1 MTPEPPTPKQMSRT
15 EFTALLGMLFATIAF
30 SIDAMLP
37 ALPEIAAEL
46 TAAAPERATL
56 IITSFV
62 FGMGVGTRFAG
73 PLSDALGRRPVIF
86 AGFMLYCVGAVL
98 AVLAN
103 TLELVL
109 AARVI
114 QGIGVAGPRIVA
126 LAVIRDLFSG
136 RDMARLMSF
145 VLLVF
150 SLVPAIAPALGAVI
164 ILGGGWRGI
173 FGAFVL
179 FSLLTGGWYA
189 TRMPETLP
197 QEARRPIRASL
208 LWAALMEMLSIPMV
222 RLSMLTQALCFGML
236 FAVLSTTQQMFDL
249 VFDRG
254 ASFPLWFGLIALLA
268 ATASIVN
275 ARFVMRLG
283 MRKMVMTVLVTQIL
297 FSSGMLISFNVIERE
312 AYLFPIFLFW
322 VTSLFFLAGMTLGNL
337 NALAMEPV
345 GHIAGMAASLMG
357 AVSTIGA
364 VIVAVPIGL
373 AFTGSPVPV
382 AVGTLTCSGLA
393 FVLTLRMRQLERVVV
408 KV

>member
-1 MTPEPPTPKQMSRT
+1 MKIPGRA
-15 EFTALLGMLFATIAF
+15 EFIALMAMISATVAF

-37 ALPEIAAEL
+37 ALPEIAAQL
-46 TAAAPERATL
+46 TPDAPERATL

-62 FGMGVGTRFAG
+62 FGMGIGTLFAG
-73 PLSDALGRRPVIF
+73 PLSDAFGRRPIIF
-86 AGFMLYCVGAVL
+86 AGFVLYCIGALL
-98 AVLAN
+98 AFLAN
-103 TLELVL
+103 TLEWVL

-136 RDMARLMSF
+136 REMARLMSF

-164 ILGGGWRGI
+164 IWGVGWRGI

-179 FSLLTGGWYA
+179 FSLLIGCWYA

-197 QEARRPIRASL
+197 VKARRAMRLPL
-208 LWAALMEMLSIPMV
+208 LWAALQEMLSIPMV
-222 RLSMLTQALCFGML
+222 RLSMMTQALCFGML

-249 VFDRG
+249 VFDKS

-283 MRKMVMTVLVTQIL
+283 MRKLVMTVLGTQIL
-297 FSSGMLISFNVIERE
+297 ISSGLLISFNMIDNK
-312 AYLFPIFLFW
+312 AHLFPIFLFW
-322 VTSLFFLAGMTLGNL
+322 ITSLFFLAGMTLGNL

-357 AVSTIGA
+357 SVSTIGA
-364 VIVAVPIGL
+364 VFVAVPIGL

-382 AVGTLTCSGLA
+382 AIGTLTCSAVA
-393 FVLTLRMRQLERVVV
+393 FVLTLRMRQLERVIV
-408 KV
+408 KA

>member
-1 MTPEPPTPKQMSRT
+1 MTTPGRA
-15 EFTALLGMLFATIAF
+15 EFIALMAMISATVAF

-46 TAAAPERATL
+46 TPDAPEGATL

-62 FGMGVGTRFAG
+62 FGMGLGTLFAG

-86 AGFMLYCVGAVL
+86 AGFALYCVGAVL

-114 QGIGVAGPRIVA
+114 QGLGVAGPRIVA

-136 RDMARLMSF
+136 REMARLMSF

-164 ILGGGWRGI
+164 IWGVGWRGI
-173 FGAFVL
+173 FGAFVI
-179 FSLLTGGWYA
+179 FSLLIGSWYA

-197 QEARRPIRASL
+197 AEARRPIRVTL
-208 LWAALMEMLSIPMV
+208 LWSALVEMLSIPMV

-249 VFDRG
+249 VFDKG

-283 MRKMVMTVLVTQIL
+283 MRKLVMTVLGTQIL
-297 FSSGMLISFNVIERE
+297 ISSASLISFNMIENE
-312 AYLFPIFLFW
+312 AHLFPIFLFW
-322 VTSLFFLAGMTLGNL
+322 ITSLFFLAGMTLGNL

-357 AVSTIGA
+357 SVSTIGA
-364 VIVAVPIGL
+364 VFVAVPIGL
-373 AFTGSPVPV
+373 AFTGSPIPV
-382 AVGTLTCSGLA
+382 AIGTLTCSILA
-393 FVLTLRMRQLERVVV
+393 FLLTLRMRQLERVVV
-408 KV
+408 TG

>member
-1 MTPEPPTPKQMSRT
+1 MNIPSRA
-15 EFTALLGMLFATIAF
+15 EFIALMAMISATVAF

-37 ALPEIAAEL
+37 ALPEIATEL
-46 TAAAPERATL
+46 TPDAPERATL

-62 FGMGVGTRFAG
+62 LGMGIGTLFAG

-86 AGFMLYCVGAVL
+86 AGFVLYCIGAVL
-98 AVLAN
+98 AVRAE

-136 RDMARLMSF
+136 REMARLMSF

-164 ILGGGWRGI
+164 IWGVGWRGI
-173 FGAFVL
+173 FGSFVV
-179 FSLLTGGWYA
+179 FSLLIGGWYA
-189 TRMPETLP
+189 ARMPETHAI
-197 QEARRPIRASL
+197 EARRPVRVSL
-208 LWAALMEMLSIPMV
+208 LWAALKEMLSIPMV

-236 FAVLSTTQQMFDL
+236 FAVLSTTQQMFDQ
-249 VFDRG
+249 VFDKG
-254 ASFPLWFGLIALLA
+254 ASFPAWFGLIALVA
-268 ATASIVN
+268 ASASIVN

-283 MRKMVMTVLVTQIL
+283 MRRLVMTVLGAQVLI
-297 FSSGMLISFNVIERE
+297 SSGLLLSFNTISSEIH
-312 AYLFPIFLFW
+312 LFPIFFFW
-322 VTSLFFLAGMTLGNL
+322 ITSLFFLAGMTLGNL

-345 GHIAGMAASLMG
+345 GHIAGLAASLMG
-357 AVSTIGA
+357 SVSTIGA
-364 VIVAVPIGL
+364 VLVAVPIGL
-373 AFTGSPVPV
+373 AFTGSPIPV
-382 AVGTLTCSGLA
+382 AIGTLSCSAVA
-393 FVLTLRMRQLERVVV
+393 FLLTLRMRQLERVIV